1 MSGATTR
8 WSDVE
13 LTLTRLGVADLDSEA
28 SATNQALCMSVG
40 RPMGMPATLGVW
52 WKAWPGS
59 SKPGSVQLMQA

>member
-1 MSGATTR
+1 MGATTT
-8 WSDVE
+8 WSAVA
-13 LTLTRLGVADLDSEA
+13 LRLTRPGVADLDSEA

-52 WKAWPGS
+52 WNGWPGS